1 MDIINI
7 FYAARSEE
15 NSKPMTAYM
24 KNKFPF
30 LGLKKP
36 VRNNLQKVFI
46 KNSKKTKSIDWNFVF
61 KCWELPEREFQYL
74 ALDYLIAVKYHLV
87 PEDIEKLQKLIIDKS
102 WWDTVDMLAATL
114 IGELCIK
121 YPDLIHKYICSW
133 SASENIWLNRTAIL
147 FQLKYGEKTDT
158 GLLEKIILQNKDT
171 KEFFKNKAIG
181 WVLRQYSKTNKEW
194 VKRFIGNNSLHPL
207 SVREGS
213 KYL

>member
-1 MDIINI
+1 MDIIDM

-15 NSKPMTAYM
+15 NSKPMAAYM
-24 KNKFPF
+24 KNKFPY

-36 VRNNLQKVFI
+36 ERNNIQKVFI
-46 KNSKKTKSIDWNFVF
+46 KDSKNKKSIDWNFVF
-61 KCWELPEREFQYL
+61 KCWVLPEREFQYL
-74 ALDYLIAVKYHLV
+74 ALDYLAAVKEHLV
-87 PEDIEKLQKLIIDKS
+87 PEEIEKLQKLIVDKS

-114 IGELCIK
+114 IGELCSK

-158 GLLEKIILQNKDT
+158 ELLEKIILQNKDT

-181 WVLRQYSKTNKEW
+181 WILRQYSKTNKEW